1 MVPDKPQ
8 AESLADALRRI
19 ATEQITA
26 AIADLSSSDADR
38 DEQIHLFRKRCKK
51 LRGLLRLIGS
61 TMGGQFDDED
71 ALFRDASG
79 LLGRARDAAV
89 SDAKL
94 WPETR
99 MVPTVRQQAQPIDVT
114 AETIRA
120 CIDIMS
126 RAQIRVDSWPLDN
139 ASAADIRQG
148 FEETYRKF
156 RRAYRRARKKPS
168 NHRYHKVRKWAKYHC
183 HQVRLLEYADSES
196 FGEHLERLLQLD
208 DALGDAHDLAVILA
222 ARASDPVLSGQRRRK
237 LVRQNATLLKR
248 ADKYLKQVTRR
259 KPKALGKE
267 FEGHLQAWPGSW

>member
-1 MVPDKPQ
+1 MTPDKPP

-19 ATEQITA
+19 ATEEITA
-26 AIADLSSSDADR
+26 AIADLSSLDADR

-99 MVPTVRQQAQPIDVT
+99 SVPAARRQAQPVDVT
-114 AETIRA
+114 AETIRV

-126 RAQIRVDSWPLDN
+126 RAQIRVGSWPLDN
-139 ASAADIRQG
+139 ASAADLRKG
-148 FEETYRKF
+148 FEETYRKL
-156 RRAYRRARKKPS
+156 RKAYRRARKKPS
-168 NHRYHKVRKWAKYHC
+168 NRRYHKVRKWAKYHC
-183 HQVRLLEYADSES
+183 HQVRLLEYADSEYL
-196 FGEHLERLLQLD
+196 GEHLERLLQLD

-248 ADKYLKQVTRR
+248 SDKYLKQVTRR

-267 FEGHLQAWPGSW
+267 FEGHLQAWPGRW